1 MTQTQNEKS
10 QVRLI
15 IPQDWV
21 SQLDAIARSR
31 FTSRMAVIRSYIRA
45 QLDKDLANLDDQL
58 ALVQKNH
65 RTVDEF
71 TAYLDRTVFKE

>member
-1 MTQTQNEKS
+1 MTQTIDEKA

-15 IPQDWV
+15 IPREWIN
-21 SQLDAIARSR
+21 QLDIIARSR
-31 FTSRMAVIRSYIRA
+31 FSSRMAVLRSYIRA
-45 QLDKDLANLDDQL
+45 QLDRDLANLDDQL

-71 TAYLDRTVFKE
+71 TAYLDQTVFKE